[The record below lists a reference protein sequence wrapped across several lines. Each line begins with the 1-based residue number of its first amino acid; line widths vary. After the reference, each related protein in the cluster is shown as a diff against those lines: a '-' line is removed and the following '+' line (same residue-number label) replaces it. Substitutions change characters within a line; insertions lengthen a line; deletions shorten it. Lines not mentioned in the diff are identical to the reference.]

1 MKPINAV
8 YPKPPSPCYCLNL
21 RRASRAVTQFYD
33 EILKPSGLTIAQL
46 SLLSN
51 LNIAEQATINELAKI
66 IRVDRTTLNRN
77 MKPLVDAGLIEIN
90 PGKDSRTRQIML
102 TKAGQ
107 DAVVLGMERWREAQ
121 RTLKEYVGHEDL
133 AKLKELLSKIEAIM
147 P

>member
-1 MKPINAV
+1 MKPITTV

-21 RRASRAVTQFYD
+21 RRASRAVSQFYD
-33 EILKPSGLTIAQL
+33 ECLKPSGLTIAQL

-51 LNIAEQATINELAKI
+51 LEAAESVTINELAKI
-66 IRVDRTTLNRN
+66 IRIDRTTLNRN

-102 TKAGQ
+102 TNAGQ
-107 DAVVLGMERWREAQ
+107 DAVVLGMGLWREAQ

-133 AKLKELLSKIEAIM
+133 DKLKELLSKIEALV